1 MNEERILQIVHQI
14 LLRAG
19 KESGSL
25 ILSEFE
31 AILRRDGAPAS
42 CIDLVEKAR
51 NNLPESCFL
60 AQENEK
66 LTPEDMAVA
75 KERGDARRRREEEE
89 ERMGR
94 C

>member
-1 MNEERILQIVHQI
+1 MNDKRILQIIHQI

-19 KESGSL
+19 TENSGL
-25 ILSEFE
+25 ILSELRD
-31 AILRRDGAPAS
+31 ILRRDGAPAS
-42 CIDLVEKAR
+42 CIDLVDKAM
-51 NNLPESCFL
+51 NNLPEACSL

-75 KERGDARRRREEEE
+75 KQRGDVRRQREEEAA
-89 ERMGR
+89 RMGR